1 MCSSLRSWFLYL
13 HRDGFVLTSKKEQ
26 AVYLDAAKATRK
38 GMVKQ
43 EWNTRVG
50 CVQFSPNKLQTYRNG
65 STTYSLRQNPLD
77 NCWMR
82 PRRCKHTYL
91 TRVGHLLAV
100 GSLRILKLPSW
111 NKDWSVASSL
121 CRWLSGLQ
129 WLAFRSYVEKKTN
142 GLSNINVLNTHTVY
156 VRKWHYNLYNRNMIY
171 IHSSKRHK
179 WDKQGYNRKA
189 CNLAIKRHH
198 LQTKFSIIL

>member
-1 MCSSLRSWFLYL
+1 MVQHSSLSPPRNVLLYFWNGSWNLQDAPTFNVSCTLHQYWNTSYFINDALTWNWFFANTEAIGMYFKHGSMCSSLRSWFLYL

-50 CVQFSPNKLQTYRNG
+50 CVQFSPDKLQTYRNG

-82 PRRCKHTYL
+82 PRRCQHT
-91 TRVGHLLAV
+91 
-100 GSLRILKLPSW
+100 
-111 NKDWSVASSL
+111 
-121 CRWLSGLQ
+121 
-129 WLAFRSYVEKKTN
+129 
-142 GLSNINVLNTHTVY
+142 
-156 VRKWHYNLYNRNMIY
+156 
-171 IHSSKRHK
+171 
-179 WDKQGYNRKA
+179 
-189 CNLAIKRHH
+189 
-198 LQTKFSIIL
+198 